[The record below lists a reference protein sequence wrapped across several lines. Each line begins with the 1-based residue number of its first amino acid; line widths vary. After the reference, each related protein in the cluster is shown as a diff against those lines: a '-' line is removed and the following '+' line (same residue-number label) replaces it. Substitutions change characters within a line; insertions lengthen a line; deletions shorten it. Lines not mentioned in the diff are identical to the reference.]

1 MKRFFTYL
9 ILPVLALAASCAKT
23 EPVDFAHEQQAF
35 KTLSDKILLEVIMPQ
50 ASASTDEIYIVG
62 AFNGGEAAIGN
73 ASYLMTHSET
83 ITSKWGIYLD
93 PAQFQGGKTLA
104 DGFTFYNVEQGY
116 ERSSRNEAVSHT
128 LTIGAGQWANVY
140 ADKWEKYFLPVDP
153 DEGKIVLPEHDG
165 VRIYIIDQT
174 GWDAI
179 ALYQWGDVN
188 NLGGEWP
195 GAPVSGTWTAN
206 GQEYKYFEYSDEIF
220 GLSQNLIFNNN
231 NGGTQLA
238 DYNVTFAEGVQ
249 DYFFLVTADGVS
261 EAPNPAEGG
270 AVVIPDHDGVCVWL
284 DDQTGWDEIPLY
296 QWGDVNNFGGDWP
309 GAQVAGSE
317 TLAGIEY
324 KYFEY
329 GDDIFGLAQN
339 LIFNNNGGGT
349 QLADYNITFEE
360 GVKDYFFQVTADGA
374 TLLDGPGGGG
384 GSVDP
389 GPGPEPQPEQP
400 KEDVVVFVQDLS
412 GWDELALYTWGDKNV
427 AGEDLCGGWPGIAPA
442 GTQKVGTVVYKVFEL
457 KDALGR
463 SENLI
468 FNNNGAGSQTGDL
481 ALILEEV
488 QFVQLAD
495 DGAGNIVA
503 TVIDPT
509 QADIRIYIHNK
520 TDWEEIALYAYGD
533 AEAFGSWPG
542 ATPINVET
550 VGDVEYL
557 VFGLTADMAGKKLN
571 LIVNNNGGGKQLEDF
586 AITVPED
593 EIFLTI
599 NASYSLGPVDGNPR
613 GADKKRIAIF
623 VDDQTSWDAIA
634 LYQWGNVNDL
644 GGGWPGAQPGGII
657 TIGETDYKVFFYED
671 ALGLSQSLIFNNNG
685 GGTQLADYALKFE
698 QNEYFL
704 TVTDTGVTPIDNPTA
719 SVVFVDDQTG
729 WEAIT
734 LYMWG
739 DVNDLGG
746 GWPGIPVSGTATV
759 NEINTK
765 AFVVMDA
772 IGNSENLI
780 FNNNGGGTQLPDYAL
795 KYERN
800 AYYLKVTATGV
811 NVF

>member
-23 EPVDFAHEQQAF
+23 EPIEYAHEQQAF
-35 KTLSDKILLEVIMPQ
+35 QAQSDKILLEVIMPQ
-50 ASASTDEIYIVG
+50 ASASTDEIYIIG
-62 AFNGGEAAIGN
+62 AFNGGDAAIGD

-93 PAQFQGGKTLA
+93 PAKFQGGNTLA
-104 DGFTFYNVEQGY
+104 QGFTFYNVQQGY

-128 LTIGAGQWANVY
+128 LNIGPGEWANVY
-140 ADKWEKYFLPVDP
+140 ADKWEKYFKPADP
-153 DEGKIVLPEHDG
+153 DEGKVVLPEHEG

-188 NLGGEWP
+188 NYGGDWP
-195 GAPVSGTWTAN
+195 GAQVSGTIVL
-206 GQEYKYFEYSDEIF
+206 GDQEYKYFEYGDDIF
-220 GLSQNLIFNNN
+220 GLGQNLIFNNN

-238 DYNVTFAEGVQ
+238 DYNVTFAEGVK

-270 AVVIPDHDGVCVWL
+270 GSAIPEHDGVRVWV
-284 DDQTGWDEIPLY
+284 DDQTGWDAIALY

-339 LIFNNNGGGT
+339 LIFNNNNNGT
-349 QLADYNITFEE
+349 QLADYNMTFEE
-360 GVKDYFFQVTADGA
+360 GVKDYFFQVTADGV

-384 GSVDP
+384 GGVDP
-389 GPGPEPQPEQP
+389 GPGPEPEQP
-400 KEDVVVFVQDLS
+400 KAPVTVYVQDLS
-412 GWDELALYTWGDKNV
+412 GWDALTLYMWGDKNV
-427 AGEDLCGGWPGIAPA
+427 DGKDLCGDWPGIAPTSE
-442 GTQKVGTVVYKVFEL
+442 TQKIGTVTYKVFEIP
-457 KDALGR
+457 DALGR

-468 FNNNGAGSQTGDL
+468 FNNNGGGVQTADL
-481 ALILEEV
+481 ALTLDPVTFI
-488 QFVQLAD
+488 QLAD
-495 DGAGNIVA
+495 DGAGTVVA

-509 QADIRIYIHNK
+509 QADIRIYIQNK
-520 TDWEEIALYAYGD
+520 TDWDEIALYAYGD
-533 AEAFGSWPG
+533 AEAFGGWPG

-550 VGDVEYL
+550 VGDVDYL
-557 VFGLTADMAGKKLN
+557 VFGLTADMAGKELN
-571 LIVNNNGGGKQLEDF
+571 LIVNNNGGGQQLDAF

-593 EIFLTI
+593 EMFLVI
-599 NASYSLGPVDGNPR
+599 NASYSLGPVGGNPR
-613 GADKKRIAIF
+613 GADKKRVAVF
-623 VDDQTSWDAIA
+623 VDDQTGWDAIA
-634 LYQWGNVNDL
+634 LYQWGDVNNL
-644 GGGWPGAQPGGII
+644 GGGWPGAQVGGTV
-657 TIGETDYKVFFYED
+657 TIGETAYKVFFFEN
-671 ALGLSQSLIFNNNG
+671 ALGLTESLIFNNNG
-685 GGTQLADYALKFE
+685 GGTQLADYNLKYE
-698 QNEYFL
+698 KNEYFL
-704 TVTDTGVTPIDNPTA
+704 TVTAEGVTPIDNPTT

-729 WEAIT
+729 WDAIT

-739 DVNDLGG
+739 DVNNLGG
-746 GWPGIPVSGTATV
+746 GWPGVAVSGSATV
-759 NEINTK
+759 NGTDTK
-765 AFVVMDA
+765 VFVVDEA
-772 IGNSENLI
+772 VGNTENLI
-780 FNNNGGGTQLPDYAL
+780 FNNNGGGTQLPDYNL

-800 AYYLKVTATGV
+800 AYYLKVTDSGV

>member
-23 EPVDFAHEQQAF
+23 EPIEYAHEQQAF
-35 KTLSDKILLEVIMPQ
+35 QAQSDKILLEVIMPQ
-50 ASASTDEIYIVG
+50 ASASTDEIYIIG
-62 AFNGGEAAIGN
+62 AFNGNDAAIGN
-73 ASYLMTHSET
+73 ASYRMTHSEN

-116 ERSSRNEAVSHT
+116 ERSSRNEPVSHT
-128 LTIGAGQWANVY
+128 LNIGPGQWANVY
-140 ADKWEKYFLPVDP
+140 ADKWEKYFKPADP
-153 DEGKIVLPEHDG
+153 DEGKVVLPEHEG

-206 GQEYKYFEYSDEIF
+206 GQEYKYFEYGDEIF

-238 DYNVTFAEGVQ
+238 DYNVTFAEGVK

-270 AVVIPDHDGVCVWL
+270 GSAIPEHDGVRVWV
-284 DDQTGWDEIPLY
+284 DDQTGWDEIALY

-339 LIFNNNGGGT
+339 LIFNNNNNGT
-349 QLADYNITFEE
+349 QLADYNMTFEE
-360 GVKDYFFQVTADGA
+360 GVKDYFFQVTADGV
-374 TLLDGPGGGG
+374 TPLDGPGGGG
-384 GSVDP
+384 VEP

-400 KEDVVVFVQDLS
+400 KDPVTIFVQDLT
-412 GWDELALYTWGDKNV
+412 GWDALTLYMWGDKNV
-427 AGEDLCGGWPGIAPA
+427 DGKDLCGDWPGIAPI
-442 GTQKVGTVVYKVFEL
+442 GTHKVGTVSYKVFDV
-457 KDALGR
+457 KDAMGR

-468 FNNNGAGSQTGDL
+468 FNNNGGGIQTADL
-481 ALILEEV
+481 ALTLDTVTFI
-488 QFVQLAD
+488 QLAD
-495 DGAGNIVA
+495 DGSGTVVA

-509 QADIRIYIHNK
+509 QADIRIYIQNK
-520 TDWEEIALYAYGD
+520 TDWDQIALYAYGD
-533 AEAFGSWPG
+533 AEAFGGWPG

-550 VGDVEYL
+550 VGDVDYL
-557 VFGLTADMAGKKLN
+557 VFGLTADMAGKELN
-571 LIVNNNGGGKQLEDF
+571 LIVNNNGGGQQLDAF

-593 EIFLTI
+593 EMFLVI
-599 NASYSLGPVDGNPR
+599 NASYSLGPVGGNPR
-613 GADKKRIAIF
+613 GADKKRVAVF
-623 VDDQTSWDAIA
+623 VDDQTGWDAIA
-634 LYQWGNVNDL
+634 LYQWGDVNNL
-644 GGGWPGAQPGGII
+644 GGGWPGAQVGGTV
-657 TIGETDYKVFFYED
+657 TIGETAYKVFFYED
-671 ALGLSQSLIFNNNG
+671 ALGLSENLIFNNNG
-685 GGTQLADYALKFE
+685 GGTQLADYGLKFE
-698 QNEYFL
+698 KNEYFL
-704 TVTDTGVTPIDNPTA
+704 TVTAEGVTPIDNPTT

-729 WEAIT
+729 WEAIS

-746 GWPGIPVSGTATV
+746 GWPGIAVSGSATV
-759 NEINTK
+759 NEVATK
-765 AFVVMDA
+765 VFVVDEA
-772 IGNSENLI
+772 VGNTENLI
-780 FNNNGGGTQLPDYAL
+780 FNNNGGGTQLPDYNL

-800 AYYLKVTATGV
+800 AYYLKVSDAGV

>member
-174 GWDAI
+174 GWDEI
-179 ALYQWGDVN
+179 A
-188 NLGGEWP
+188 
-195 GAPVSGTWTAN
+195 
-206 GQEYKYFEYSDEIF
+206 
-220 GLSQNLIFNNN
+220 
-231 NGGTQLA
+231 
-238 DYNVTFAEGVQ
+238 
-249 DYFFLVTADGVS
+249 
-261 EAPNPAEGG
+261 
-270 AVVIPDHDGVCVWL
+270 
-284 DDQTGWDEIPLY
+284 LY

-442 GTQKVGTVVYKVFEL
+442 GTQKVGTVIYKVFEL

-509 QADIRIYIHNK
+509 QADIRIYIQNK

-613 GADKKRIAIF
+613 GADKKRVAIF
-623 VDDQTSWDAIA
+623 VDDQTGWDAIA

-739 DVNDLGG
+739 DVNNLGG

>member
-23 EPVDFAHEQQAF
+23 EPIEYAHEQQAF
-35 KTLSDKILLEVIMPQ
+35 QAQSDKILLEVIMPQ
-50 ASASTDEIYIVG
+50 ASASTDEIYIIG
-62 AFNGGEAAIGN
+62 AFNGGDAAIGD

-93 PAQFQGGKTLA
+93 PAKFQGGNTLA
-104 DGFTFYNVEQGY
+104 QGFTFYNVQQGY

-128 LTIGAGQWANVY
+128 LNIGPGEWANVY
-140 ADKWEKYFLPVDP
+140 ADKWEKYFKPADP
-153 DEGKIVLPEHDG
+153 DEGKVVLPEHEG

-206 GQEYKYFEYSDEIF
+206 GQEYKYFEYGDEIF
-220 GLSQNLIFNNN
+220 GLGQNLIFNNN

-238 DYNVTFAEGVQ
+238 DYNVTFAEGVK

-270 AVVIPDHDGVCVWL
+270 GSAIPEHDGVRVWV
-284 DDQTGWDEIPLY
+284 DDQTGWDAIALY

-360 GVKDYFFQVTADGA
+360 GVKDYFFQVTADGV
-374 TLLDGPGGGG
+374 TPLDGPGGGG
-384 GSVDP
+384 VEP

-400 KEDVVVFVQDLS
+400 KDPVTIFVQDLT
-412 GWDELALYTWGDKNV
+412 GWDALTLYMWGDKNV
-427 AGEDLCGGWPGIAPA
+427 DGKDLCGDWPGIAPTSE
-442 GTQKVGTVVYKVFEL
+442 TQKIGTVTYKVFEIP
-457 KDALGR
+457 DALGR

-468 FNNNGAGSQTGDL
+468 FNNNGGGVQTADL
-481 ALILEEV
+481 ALTLESV
-488 QFVQLAD
+488 QYVQLAD
-495 DGAGNIVA
+495 DGAGTVVA
-503 TVIDPT
+503 TVVDPT
-509 QADIRIYIHNK
+509 QADIRIYIQNK
-520 TDWEEIALYAYGD
+520 TDWDEIALYAYGD
-533 AEAFGSWPG
+533 AEAFGGWPG

-550 VGDVEYL
+550 VGDVDYL
-557 VFGLTADMAGKKLN
+557 VFGLTADMAGKELN
-571 LIVNNNGGGKQLEDF
+571 LIVNNNGGGQQLDAF
-586 AITVPED
+586 AITVLED
-593 EIFLTI
+593 EIFLVI

-613 GADKKRIAIF
+613 GADKKRVA
-623 VDDQTSWDAIA
+623 
-634 LYQWGNVNDL
+634 
-644 GGGWPGAQPGGII
+644 
-657 TIGETDYKVFFYED
+657 
-671 ALGLSQSLIFNNNG
+671 
-685 GGTQLADYALKFE
+685 
-698 QNEYFL
+698 
-704 TVTDTGVTPIDNPTA
+704 
-719 SVVFVDDQTG
+719 VFVDDQTG
-729 WEAIT
+729 WDAIS

-739 DVNDLGG
+739 DVNNLGG
-746 GWPGIPVSGTATV
+746 GWPGVQVSGTVTV
-759 NEINTK
+759 NGTDTK
-765 AFVVMDA
+765 VFVVDEA
-772 IGNSENLI
+772 VGNTENLI
-780 FNNNGGGTQLPDYAL
+780 FNNNGGGTQLPDYNL

-800 AYYLKVTATGV
+800 AYYLKVTDSGV

>member
-270 AVVIPDHDGVCVWL
+270 AVVIPDHDGVRVWV
-284 DDQTGWDEIPLY
+284 DDQTGWDAIALY

-427 AGEDLCGGWPGIAPA
+427 AGEDLCGDWPGIAPA

-509 QADIRIYIHNK
+509 QADIRIYIQNK

-550 VGDVEYL
+550 VGDVDYL

-634 LYQWGNVNDL
+634 LYQWGNVNNL

-739 DVNDLGG
+739 DVNNLGG

>member
-23 EPVDFAHEQQAF
+23 EPIEYAHEQQAF
-35 KTLSDKILLEVIMPQ
+35 QAQSDKILLEVIMPQ
-50 ASASTDEIYIVG
+50 ASASTDEIYIIG
-62 AFNGGEAAIGN
+62 AFNGGDAAIGD

-93 PAQFQGGKTLA
+93 PAKFQGGNTLA
-104 DGFTFYNVEQGY
+104 QGFTFYNVQQGY

-128 LTIGAGQWANVY
+128 LNIGPGEWANVY
-140 ADKWEKYFLPVDP
+140 ADKWEKYFKPADP
-153 DEGKIVLPEHDG
+153 DEGKVVLPEHEG

-220 GLSQNLIFNNN
+220 GLGQNLIFNNN

-238 DYNVTFAEGVQ
+238 DYNVTFAEGIK

-270 AVVIPDHDGVCVWL
+270 GSAIPEHDGVRVWV
-284 DDQTGWDEIPLY
+284 DDQTGWDAIALY

-360 GVKDYFFQVTADGA
+360 GVKDYFFQVTADA
-374 TLLDGPGGGG
+374 VTLLDGPGGGG
-384 GSVDP
+384 GGVDP
-389 GPGPEPQPEQP
+389 GPGPEPEQP
-400 KEDVVVFVQDLS
+400 KAPVIVYVQDLS
-412 GWDELALYTWGDKNV
+412 GWDALTLYMWGDKSIS
-427 AGEDLCGGWPGIAPA
+427 GEDLCGSWPGIAPTSE
-442 GTQKVGTVVYKVFEL
+442 TQKIGTVTYKVFEIP
-457 KDALGR
+457 DALGR
-463 SENLI
+463 AENLI
-468 FNNNGAGSQTGDL
+468 FNNNGGGVQTADL
-481 ALILEEV
+481 ALTLESV
-488 QFVQLAD
+488 QYVQLAD
-495 DGAGNIVA
+495 DGAGTVVA
-503 TVIDPT
+503 TVVDPT
-509 QADIRIYIHNK
+509 QADIRIYIQNK
-520 TDWEEIALYAYGD
+520 TDWDEIALYAYGD
-533 AEAFGSWPG
+533 AEAFGGWPG
-542 ATPINVET
+542 ATPINKET
-550 VGDVEYL
+550 VSDVEYL
-557 VFGLTADMAGKKLN
+557 VFGLASDMAGKQLN
-571 LIVNNNGGGKQLEDF
+571 LIANNNGGGQQLDAF

-593 EIFLTI
+593 EIFLVI

-613 GADKKRIAIF
+613 GADKKRVAVF
-623 VDDQTSWDAIA
+623 VDDQTGWDAIS
-634 LYQWGNVNDL
+634 LYMWGDVNNL
-644 GGGWPGAQPGGII
+644 GGGWPGVQVGGAV
-657 TIGETDYKVFFYED
+657 TIGETAYKVFFIED
-671 ALGLSQSLIFNNNG
+671 ALGLGENLIFNNNG
-685 GGTQLADYALKFE
+685 GGTQLADYGLKFE
-698 QNEYFL
+698 KNEYFM
-704 TVTDTGVTPIDNPTA
+704 TVSSEGVTPIENPTT

-729 WEAIT
+729 WEAIS

-739 DVNDLGG
+739 DVNNLGG
-746 GWPGIPVSGTATV
+746 GWPGVQVSGTATV
-759 NEINTK
+759 NGTDTK
-765 AFVVMDA
+765 VFVVDEA
-772 IGNSENLI
+772 VGNTENLI
-780 FNNNGGGTQLPDYAL
+780 FNNNGGGTQLPDYNL

-800 AYYLKVTATGV
+800 AYYLKVTDSGV

>member
-116 ERSSRNEAVSHT
+116 ERSSRNEAVSHK

-270 AVVIPDHDGVCVWL
+270 AVVIPDHDGVRVWV
-284 DDQTGWDEIPLY
+284 DDQTGWDEIALY

-427 AGEDLCGGWPGIAPA
+427 AGEDLCGDWPGIAPA

-634 LYQWGNVNDL
+634 LYQWGNVNNL

-739 DVNDLGG
+739 DVNNLGG

>member
-23 EPVDFAHEQQAF
+23 EPVDFAHEKQAF

-116 ERSSRNEAVSHT
+116 ERSSRNEAVSHK

-153 DEGKIVLPEHDG
+153 EEGKIVLPEHDG

-188 NLGGEWP
+188 NFGGDWP
-195 GAPVSGTWTAN
+195 GAQVAGTWTAN

-231 NGGTQLA
+231 NNGTQLA

-270 AVVIPDHDGVCVWL
+270 AVVIPDHDGVRVWV
-284 DDQTGWDEIPLY
+284 DDQTGWDAIALY

-384 GSVDP
+384 GVDP

-400 KEDVVVFVQDLS
+400 KENVVVFVQDLS

-427 AGEDLCGGWPGIAPA
+427 DGKDLCGDWPGIAPA
-442 GTQKVGTVVYKVFEL
+442 GTQKVGTVIYKVFEL

-533 AEAFGSWPG
+533 AEAFGGWPG

-550 VGDVEYL
+550 IGDVNYL

-571 LIVNNNGGGKQLEDF
+571 LIVNNNGGGQQLEDF

-613 GADKKRIAIF
+613 GADKKRVAIF
-623 VDDQTSWDAIA
+623 VDDQTSWGAIA
-634 LYQWGNVNDL
+634 LYQWGNVNNL

-685 GGTQLADYALKFE
+685 GGIQLADYALKFE

-729 WEAIT
+729 WDDIT

-739 DVNDLGG
+739 DVNNLGG

-772 IGNSENLI
+772 IGNAENLI
-780 FNNNGGGTQLPDYAL
+780 FNNNGGGTQLADYAL

>member
-23 EPVDFAHEQQAF
+23 EPVDFAHEKQAF

-116 ERSSRNEAVSHT
+116 ERSSRNEAVSHK

-153 DEGKIVLPEHDG
+153 EEGKIVLPEHDG

-188 NLGGEWP
+188 NFGGDWP
-195 GAPVSGTWTAN
+195 GAQVAGTWTAN

-231 NGGTQLA
+231 NNGTQLA

-270 AVVIPDHDGVCVWL
+270 AVVIPDHDGVRVWV
-284 DDQTGWDEIPLY
+284 DDQTGWDAIALY

-384 GSVDP
+384 GGVDP
-389 GPGPEPQPEQP
+389 GPGPDPEPEQP

-427 AGEDLCGGWPGIAPA
+427 DGKDLCGDWPGIAPA
-442 GTQKVGTVVYKVFEL
+442 GTQKVGTVIYKVFEL

-468 FNNNGAGSQTGDL
+468 FNNNGAGSQTLDL

-503 TVIDPT
+503 KVIDPT

-550 VGDVEYL
+550 VGDVDYL

-571 LIVNNNGGGKQLEDF
+571 LIVNNNGGGKQLDDF
-586 AITVPED
+586 AITVPEE

-613 GADKKRIAIF
+613 GADKKRVAIF

-634 LYQWGNVNDL
+634 LYQWGNVNNL
-644 GGGWPGAQPGGII
+644 GGGWPGAQPAGII

-671 ALGLSQSLIFNNNG
+671 ALGLSQNLIFNNNG

-729 WEAIT
+729 WDDIA

-739 DVNDLGG
+739 DVNNLGG

-772 IGNSENLI
+772 IGNAENLI
-780 FNNNGGGTQLPDYAL
+780 FNNNGNGTQLGDYAL

>member
-188 NLGGEWP
+188 NLGGDWP
-195 GAPVSGTWTAN
+195 GAAVAGTWTAD
-206 GQEYKYFEYSDEIF
+206 GQEYKYFEYGDEIF

-270 AVVIPDHDGVCVWL
+270 AVVIPDHDGVRVWV
-284 DDQTGWDEIPLY
+284 DDQTGWDEIALY

-509 QADIRIYIHNK
+509 QADIRIYIQNK

-557 VFGLTADMAGKKLN
+557 VFGLTADMAGKVIN

-634 LYQWGNVNDL
+634 LYQWGNVNNL

-739 DVNDLGG
+739 DVNNLGG
-746 GWPGIPVSGTATV
+746 GWPGIPVSGTASV